1 MYLVDRFLEIVI
13 AGGVGIFGGISAY
26 IYRLTKTREPFNGWA
41 FIAAIVIAFFVG
53 NLFGTF
59 VPKDVT
65 YRDGL
70 FMICGFLSYPFLG
83 LLERG
88 GLNWVT
94 SFIPNGSK
102 LKESEEK
109 KDEQ

>member
-1 MYLVDRFLEIVI
+1 MYFVERFFEIVI

-26 IYRLTKTREPFNGWA
+26 IYRLTRTREPFNLWA
-41 FIAAIVIAFFVG
+41 FFAAIVIAFFVG
-53 NLFGTF
+53 NLFGSF

-83 LLERG
+83 LLEKG
-88 GLNWVT
+88 GLNWIT

-102 LKESEEK
+102 LKQKEEN
-109 KDEQ
+109 DNE